1 MCVIHLELDQVAN
14 PHYAADSDCESAK
27 DESPKRWTMSPAVH
41 LKRFLVEPGSRLRL
55 GKVDPGDTSGFDGGK
70 SDGER
75 AIDSVVKKLDPLQEL
90 LYAEHRHKVLVVLQ
104 GMDSSGKDGT
114 IRRVFEGVNPQGVR
128 VAHFGKPSEEEL
140 DHDYLWRA
148 HKQVPG
154 KGEIVIFNRSHYE
167 SVLVE
172 RVHGLVPE
180 KVWSRR
186 YRQISD
192 FERMLSEEGTAILK
206 FFLHID
212 KEEQA
217 KRFQARLEDPT
228 KHWKFSYLDYN
239 ERSYWKDYTK
249 AYEDALEKTSTE
261 WAPWFIVPSDHP
273 WFRDL
278 VVSQA
283 LLKALEDM
291 DMKYPKLDVSK
302 AGMAAG
308 KEPR

>member
-1 MCVIHLELDQVAN
+1 LG
-14 PHYAADSDCESAK
+14 
-27 DESPKRWTMSPAVH
+27 VH
-41 LKRFLVEPGSRLRL
+41 LKRYIVEPGSKVRL
-55 GKVDPGDTSGFDGGK
+55 GKLDPGDTSGFKGGK
-70 SDGER
+70 AAGEK
-75 AIDSVVKKLDPLQEL
+75 AIDSTVKKLDPLQEL
-90 LYAEHRHKVLVVLQ
+90 LYAEHKHKLLIVLQ

-128 VAHFGKPSEEEL
+128 VAHFGRPTPEEL

-180 KVWSRR
+180 KVWSKR
-186 YRQISD
+186 YQQILD
-192 FERMLSEEGTAILK
+192 FERMLNEEGTTIIK

-212 KEEQA
+212 KKEQA
-217 KRFQARLEDPT
+217 RRFQDRLRDPT

-239 ERSYWKDYTK
+239 ERAYWKEYTD
-249 AYEDALEKTSTE
+249 AYEDTLERTSTVE
-261 WAPWFIVPSDHP
+261 APWYVVPSDHS

-278 VVSQA
+278 VVSEA
-283 LLKALEDM
+283 IVKTLEGLN
-291 DMKYPKLDVSK
+291 MKYPKLDGTK
-302 AGMAAG
+302 AEMAAG
-308 KEPR
+308 GESS